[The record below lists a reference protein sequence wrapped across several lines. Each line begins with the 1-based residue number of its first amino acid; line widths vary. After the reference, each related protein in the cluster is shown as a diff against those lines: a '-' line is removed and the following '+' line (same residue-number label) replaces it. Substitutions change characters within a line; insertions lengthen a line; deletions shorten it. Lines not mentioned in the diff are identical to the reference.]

1 MAAADR
7 ELQYMS
13 GFHNDF
19 QTEALS
25 GALPIGRN
33 SPQRAPYGL
42 YPEQLSGT
50 AFTAPRAANRRSWLY
65 RIQPSVVQ
73 SEYRRNTAAGLQ
85 PPNCNEPPDP
95 NPMRWD
101 PLPIPQEPTDFITGL
116 LTYCLNGDIAA
127 QIGCSIHLYACNQD
141 MTDTFFYDADGE
153 LLIVPQLGELLVHT
167 ELGRLALAPGEIA
180 VIPRGVKFQV
190 RLASNTKAA
199 RGYVCENF
207 GALLQLPER
216 GPIGANGLASARD
229 FLTPV
234 AAYEQRTGEFTL
246 LAKFQGH
253 LWACTLDHSPL
264 DVVAWHGNYT
274 PYKYPLTRFNVINTV
289 SFDHPDP
296 SIFTV
301 LSSPSATPGS
311 ANLDFVI
318 FPPRW
323 LVAEDT
329 FRPPYFHRN
338 VMSEFMGLVHGAYDA
353 KAEGFQPGG
362 ASLHNGLTPHGPDA
376 KTFKTAAQ
384 APLQPVYLSD
394 TLAFMFESRYPYR
407 VTPQALNA
415 AFRQHDYVQVWQDL
429 LPRFDPPPG

>member
-19 QTEALS
+19 QTEALP

-65 RIQPSVVQ
+65 RTQPSVVQ
-73 SEYRRNTAAGLQ
+73 AEYRRSGTAGLQ
-85 PPNCNEPPDP
+85 LPNCDEPPDP

-101 PLPIPQEPTDFITGL
+101 PLPIPQAPIDFIAGL
-116 LTYCLNGDIAA
+116 LTYCVNGDIATQA
-127 QIGCSIHLYACNQD
+127 GCGIHLYACNQD

-167 ELGRLALAPGEIA
+167 EMGRLALAPGEIA

-190 RLASNTKAA
+190 RLAPGTKTA

-207 GALLQLPER
+207 GTLLQLPER

-229 FLTPV
+229 FLTPI
-234 AAYEQRTGEFTL
+234 AAYEQRMGDFTL

-264 DVVAWHGNYT
+264 DVVAWHGNYA

-301 LSSPSATPGS
+301 LSSPSATPGT

-362 ASLHNGLTPHGPDA
+362 ASLHNCLTPHGPDA
-376 KTFKTAAQ
+376 KAFKTATQ
-384 APLQPVYLSD
+384 TPLQPVYLSD

-407 VTPQALNA
+407 VTAQALNA
-415 AFRQHDYVQVWQDL
+415 SFRQHDYVQVWQDL
-429 LPRFDPPPG
+429 APQFDPPPG

>member
-19 QTEALS
+19 QTEALP

-42 YPEQLSGT
+42 YPEQLNGT

-73 SEYRRNTAAGLQ
+73 SEYRRSGAAGLQ
-85 PPNCNEPPDP
+85 PPSCDEPPDP

-101 PLPIPQEPTDFITGL
+101 PLPIPQAPTDFIAGL
-116 LTYCLNGDIAA
+116 LTYCVNGDIATQA
-127 QIGCSIHLYACNQD
+127 GCGIHLYACNQD

-153 LLIVPQLGELLVHT
+153 LLIVPQLGELLLHT
-167 ELGRLALAPGEIA
+167 EMGRLALAPGEIA

-190 RLASNTKAA
+190 RLAPGTTAA

-234 AAYEQRTGEFTL
+234 ATY
-246 LAKFQGH
+246 
-253 LWACTLDHSPL
+253 
-264 DVVAWHGNYT
+264 
-274 PYKYPLTRFNVINTV
+274 
-289 SFDHPDP
+289 
-296 SIFTV
+296 
-301 LSSPSATPGS
+301 
-311 ANLDFVI
+311 
-318 FPPRW
+318 
-323 LVAEDT
+323 
-329 FRPPYFHRN
+329 
-338 VMSEFMGLVHGAYDA
+338 
-353 KAEGFQPGG
+353 
-362 ASLHNGLTPHGPDA
+362 
-376 KTFKTAAQ
+376 
-384 APLQPVYLSD
+384 
-394 TLAFMFESRYPYR
+394 
-407 VTPQALNA
+407 
-415 AFRQHDYVQVWQDL
+415 
-429 LPRFDPPPG
+429 